1 MDLFSPVLLSER
13 QKALFFPYVLY
24 PVVVVDMAV
33 VDVRTLVAAVCTAL
47 FVGLACNGRRF
58 NAAEPR
64 PCSLVILRPAV
75 TGMPQVEQIL
85 PQDAAALPK
94 QPQHPGPGS
103 SAAEEQQQQLQQL
116 QEQQQQQQ
124 QQPQLQ
130 PPQEQPR
137 GADYYERERQRL
149 GLLAPTLPDAQCA
162 PPQPRERPA
171 ADQYFAVCT
180 VVKDQNTD
188 ILEWALYHHMIGASK
203 IYVFDNNS
211 TMPMIRELHPL
222 AEAGV
227 VEYVY
232 FRRDPALRPSPIACS
247 RRGAPLHLPL
257 AHETTT
263 SSSGCPDQ
271 WEAGRAVAC
280 ASCL

>member
-1 MDLFSPVLLSER
+1 MR
-13 QKALFFPYVLY
+13 AL
-24 PVVVVDMAV
+24 A
-33 VDVRTLVAAVCTAL
+33 AAVCAAL
-47 FVGLACNGRRF
+47 FLGVAYTSRMF
-58 NAAEPR
+58 HAAA
-64 PCSLVILRPAV
+64 PCSPVILRPDVAKS
-75 TGMPQVEQIL
+75 PKVEQL
-85 PQDAAALPK
+85 YPRDAAAVLPK
-94 QPQHPGPGS
+94 LPQQPGGDGGG
-103 SAAEEQQQQLQQL
+103 SAATDRSSRRRKSSSKSSSNSRRKSSSKSMHQPPQQLQPQPTQE
-116 QEQQQQQQ
+116 QEQQP
-124 QQPQLQ
+124 QQPHAQE
-130 PPQEQPR
+130 PQQEEQPR

-149 GLLAPTLPDAQCA
+149 GLLAPTLPDAQCV

-222 AEAGV
+222 VEAGV

-232 FRRDPALRPSPIACS
+232 FRRDPALRPSPIACP

-263 SSSGCPDQ
+263 TSSGCPDQ
-271 WEAGRAVAC
+271 WEAGRVAAC

>member
-1 MDLFSPVLLSER
+1 
-13 QKALFFPYVLY
+13 
-24 PVVVVDMAV
+24 MAV

-75 TGMPQVEQIL
+75 AEMPQVEQIL
-85 PQDAAALPK
+85 PQDAAAALPK
-94 QPQHPGPGS
+94 QPEHPGPGG
-103 SAAEEQQQQLQQL
+103 SAAEEQQQQLQEQH
-116 QEQQQQQQ
+116 QQQQLQAQQ

-211 TMPMIRELHPL
+211 TTPMIRELHPL
-222 AEAGV
+222 VEAGV
-227 VEYVY
+227 VQYEY
-232 FRRDPALRPSPIACS
+232 FRQEPELLDYNLCF
-247 RRGAPLHLPL
+247 
-257 AHETTT
+257 
-263 SSSGCPDQ
+263 
-271 WEAGRAVAC
+271 VFF
-280 ASCL
+280 